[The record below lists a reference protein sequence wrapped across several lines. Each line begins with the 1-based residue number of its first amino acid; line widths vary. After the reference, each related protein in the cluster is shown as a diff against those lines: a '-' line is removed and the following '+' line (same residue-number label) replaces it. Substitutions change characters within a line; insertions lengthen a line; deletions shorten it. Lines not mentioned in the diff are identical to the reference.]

1 MPGKFSSRAITR
13 TASSGDSSARR
24 MALPS
29 ARSHTTAPFI
39 TMAYRQK
46 GSSCTARG
54 MALKKRPVAGTKE
67 IPRSAARARASAVP
81 VDSPLSPSS
90 RVPSK
95 SLKMISMRTA
105 NAS

>member
-1 MPGKFSSRAITR
+1 
-13 TASSGDSSARR
+13 